1 MMDYTKDE
9 PQIAIEVDGQIMSR
23 EEFMAKRETKLD
35 AIRQEFVRMR
45 DKWVAHRNRTGVEE
59 RWKRAKALYEGA
71 EEGSKSRGAFEETLK
86 TGPMPSK
93 AGAARSRVVINI
105 VRPKVDQATA
115 RMCEILLP
123 VDDKNWG
130 IRPTPLPSTIQKYLG
145 DMTPTMNEMGQPT
158 GMTSD
163 QEAKI
168 VISETKKKAEG
179 MERQIDDVLNEC
191 GYNGEQRAMISDGVK
206 LGTGILLGPFPGTKV
221 EKSWS
226 VRADA
231 AMMSL
236 TQTMVPKSMRADP
249 WDIWFDPACG
259 NDHQRG
265 QGFFHRRFVT
275 RRELRALI
283 GTPGYREAEIRKVLA
298 TKPNRL
304 RVAEGRVNRT
314 DCEEESYEL
323 WMYYGDIEPDEFND
337 LSYNTG
343 MQMPEDAQVTTCMMV
358 MVNDCII
365 GVAPSWVPDNTLPID
380 VWCWRK
386 SDESPFGHGLP
397 EECEHQQRVI
407 NSAWRMVMDNGRTS
421 LGGQIVVNKK
431 KVIPQNGSYEI
442 EPNKVWLAADDVDDV
457 RGAMAVFEFQSHLQ
471 ELLLITDS
479 AMRFVDQETN
489 MPQMLGGERG
499 TAPET
504 VGGMVMLQSNA
515 LSVPRLRVK
524 QFDDNVTRPHIGRY
538 YDFFMATSDDES
550 IKGDMQVDARGVSVL
565 LERDIQ
571 NQAAINLANVTS
583 NPRYQALIDPKKE
596 LEVILP
602 AFKVRP
608 EDLLFTDEEM
618 AKNAEAAAQNPPQ
631 DPRIA
636 VAQMTMQAKQAE
648 LADRKEQRQVDVQL
662 AQMDM
667 STKQQNTAY
676 QIERERSESIQA
688 QTDRQFQ
695 RDMAIAKMQQDGELT
710 AAEMAQA
717 ERLKLLDL
725 QNDRELF
732 NAEMAVKVRQ
742 GSGI

>member
-1 MMDYTKDE
+1 MMDYTQDE
-9 PQIAIEVDGQIMSR
+9 PQMAIEVDGQVMSR
-23 EEFMAKRETKLD
+23 EEFMAKRDTKLEG
-35 AIRQEFVRMR
+35 IRQEFVRLR
-45 DKWVAHRNRTGVEE
+45 DKWVQHRNKTGVEE
-59 RWKRAKALYEGA
+59 RWKKAKALYEGT
-71 EEGSKSRGAFEETLK
+71 EEDSKSRGAFEETLK
-86 TGPMPSK
+86 TGPMPRK

-105 VRPKVDQATA
+105 VRPKVDQAIA

-130 IRPTPLPSTIQKYLG
+130 IRPTPLPSTVQKYLG
-145 DMTPTMNEMGQPT
+145 DMTPTVDEMGQPT
-158 GMTSD
+158 GLTSD
-163 QEAKI
+163 QEFKM
-168 VISETKKKAEG
+168 VLSETKKKAEG
-179 MERQIDDVLNEC
+179 MERHIDDVLNEC
-191 GYNGEQRAMISDGVK
+191 GYNGEQRGMIADGVK
-206 LGTGILLGPFPGTKV
+206 LGTGILLGPFPSVKV
-221 EKSWS
+221 EKRWS
-226 VRADA
+226 VQQDA
-231 AMMSL
+231 AMMAM
-236 TQTMVPKSMRADP
+236 TQSMTPKSMRADP
-249 WDIWFDPACG
+249 WDVWFDPACG
-259 NDHQRG
+259 NEHQRG

-275 RRELRALI
+275 RRELRALK
-283 GTPGYREAEIRKVLA
+283 GTPGYREGEINKVLA

-314 DCEEESYEL
+314 DCDEDSYEL
-323 WMYYGDIEPDEFND
+323 WMYYGDIEPDQFND

-358 MVNDCII
+358 MVNDCIV

-380 VWCWRK
+380 VWNWRRC
-386 SDESPFGHGLP
+386 DESPFGYGLP
-397 EECEHQQRVI
+397 EECEHQQRVV

-421 LGGQIVVNKK
+421 LGGQIVINKK
-431 KVIPQNGSYEI
+431 KVLPQNGSYEI

-457 RGAMAVFEFQSHLQ
+457 RGAMAVFEFNSHLQ

-479 AMRFVDQETN
+479 AMKFVDQETN

-571 NQAAINLANVTS
+571 NQAAINLAAVTS
-583 NPRYQALIDPKKE
+583 NPRYQSLIDPKKE
-596 LEVILP
+596 LEIILP
-602 AFKVRP
+602 AFKVRA
-608 EDLLFTDEEM
+608 EDLMFTEEEM
-618 AKNAEAAAQNPPQ
+618 AKNAEMAAQNPPQ

-636 VAQMTMQAKQAE
+636 VAQMQMQAKQMDLE
-648 LADRKEQRQVDVQL
+648 DRKVQREVDLQL
-662 AQMDM
+662 AQSDLQV
-667 STKQQNTAY
+667 KQQNLAY
-676 QIERERSESIQA
+676 QTERERSESEQGQIE
-688 QTDRQFQ
+688 RQLE
-695 RDMAIAKMQQDGELT
+695 RELAIAKMEQDGVMTRE
-710 AAEMAQA
+710 EMERK
-717 ERLKLLDL
+717 ERLEMIKLT
-725 QNDRELF
+725 NDRELF

>member
-1 MMDYTKDE
+1 MNYDQTTPD
-9 PQIAIEVDGQIMSR
+9 IAIEMDGQIMSR
-23 EEFMAKRETKLD
+23 EEFMAKRDTKLEG
-35 AIRQEFVRMR
+35 IRQEFVRMR
-45 DKWVAHRNRTGVEE
+45 DKWVAHRNRSGVEE
-59 RWKRAKALYEGA
+59 RWKKAKALYEGS
-71 EEGSKSRGAFEETLK
+71 EEDSKSRGAFEETLK
-86 TGPMPSK
+86 TGPMPRK

-130 IRPTPLPSTIQKYLG
+130 IRPTPLPSTVQKLIG
-145 DMTPTMNEMGQPT
+145 DQTPTIDEMGQPT

-163 QEAKI
+163 QEVKM
-168 VISETKKKAEG
+168 VIADAKKKSEG
-179 MERQIDDVLNEC
+179 MERHIEDVLNEC
-191 GYNGEQRAMISDGVK
+191 GYNGEQRAMIADGVK
-206 LGTGILLGPFPGTKV
+206 LGTGILLGPFPGIKV
-221 EKSWS
+221 EKSWA
-226 VRADA
+226 VKMDA
-231 AMMSL
+231 AVMSM
-236 TQTMVPKSMRADP
+236 TQSVTPKSMRADP
-249 WDIWFDPACG
+249 WDVWFDPACG

-275 RRELRALI
+275 RRELRALK
-283 GTPGYREAEIRKVLA
+283 GSPGYREAEINKVLA

-323 WMYYGDIEPDEFND
+323 WMYYGDIEPDQFND
-337 LSYNTG
+337 LSYNTN

-365 GVAPSWVPDNTLPID
+365 GVAPSWVPDNSLPID

-386 SDESPFGHGLP
+386 SDETPQGHGLT
-397 EECEHQQRVI
+397 EECEHQQRVV
-407 NSAWRMVMDNGRTS
+407 NAAWRMVMDNGRTS
-421 LGGQIVVNKK
+421 LGGQIVINKK
-431 KVIPQNGSYEI
+431 KVVPQNGSYEI
-442 EPNKVWLAADDVDDV
+442 EPNKVWLAEADVEDV
-457 RGAMAVFEFQSHLQ
+457 RGAMASFEFNSHLQ
-471 ELLLITDS
+471 ELLAIVDA
-479 AMRFVDQETN
+479 AMKFVDQETN

-524 QFDDNVTRPHIGRY
+524 LFDDSVTRPHISRY

-571 NQAAINLANVTS
+571 NQAAMNLAAVTS
-583 NPRYQALIDPKKE
+583 NPRYQSLIDPKKE

-608 EDLLFTDEEM
+608 EDIMFTEEE
-618 AKNAEAAAQNPPQ
+618 AQKNAEMAAQNPPQ

-636 VAQMTMQAKQAE
+636 VAQMTMQAKQMDIE
-648 LADRKEQRQVDVQL
+648 DRKEQRQVDVQL
-662 AQMDM
+662 AQMDLQ
-667 STKQQNTAY
+667 TKQQNTAY
-676 QIERERSESIQA
+676 QIERERSESA
-688 QTDRQFQ
+688 QFQ
-695 RDMAIAKMQQDGELT
+695 VEKQLDRELAIAKMEQDGVMTREEL
-710 AAEMAQA
+710 ARK
-717 ERLKLLDL
+717 ERLEMIKL
-725 QNDRELF
+725 QSSREIF
-732 NAEMAVKVRQ
+732 NAEAALRVNT
-742 GSGI
+742 GAGI

>member
-1 MMDYTKDE
+1 MDYNTPNSE
-9 PQIAIEVDGQIMSR
+9 VAIEVDGQIMTR
-23 EEFMAKRETKLD
+23 EEFMAKRDTKLD
-35 AIRQEFVRMR
+35 QIRQEFVRMR
-45 DKWVAHRNRTGVEE
+45 DKWVQHRNRSGVEE
-59 RWKRAKALYEGA
+59 RWKKNKALYEGT
-71 EEGSKSRGAFEETLK
+71 EEDSKSRGAFEETLK
-86 TGPMPSK
+86 TGPMPRK

-145 DMTPTMNEMGQPT
+145 DMTPTVDDAGRPT

-163 QEAKI
+163 QEARM
-168 VISETKKKAEG
+168 VIAETKKKSEA

-191 GYNGEQRAMISDGVK
+191 GYNGEQRAMIADGVK
-206 LGTGILLGPFPGTKV
+206 LGTGILLGPFPGTKTD
-221 EKSWS
+221 KQWS
-226 VRADA
+226 VQADA
-231 AMMSL
+231 AIMSMV
-236 TQTMVPKSMRADP
+236 QTTVPKSMRADP

-283 GTPGYREAEIRKVLA
+283 GTPGYREDEIRKVLS

-323 WMYYGDIEPDEFND
+323 WMYYGDVEPDQFND

-358 MVNDCII
+358 MVNDCIV
-365 GVAPSWVPDNTLPID
+365 GVAPSWVPDNSLPVD

-421 LGGQIVVNKK
+421 LGGQIVINKK

-442 EPNKVWLAADDVDDV
+442 EPNKVWLAGDDVDDV
-457 RGAMAVFEFQSHLQ
+457 RNAMATFEFNSHLQ
-471 ELLLITDS
+471 ELLMITDA

-524 QFDDNVTRPHIGRY
+524 LFDDSVTRTHIGRY
-538 YDFFMATSDDES
+538 YDFFMATSDDDS

-608 EDLLFTDEEM
+608 EDLMFTEEEM
-618 AKNAEAAAQNPPQ
+618 AKNAQAAAQNPPQ

-636 VAQMTMQAKQAE
+636 VAQMTMQAKQMDI
-648 LADRKEQRQVDVQL
+648 ADRKEQRQVDVQL

-667 STKQQNTAY
+667 QTKAQNTAY
-676 QIERERSESIQA
+676 QIERERSESAQA
-688 QTDRQFQ
+688 QVDQQMNREL
-695 RDMAIAKMQQDGELT
+695 AIAKMEQDGVMTREELDRK
-710 AAEMAQA
+710 
-717 ERLKLLDL
+717 ERLEMIKL
-725 QNDRELF
+725 NDQRERF
-732 NAEMAVKVRQ
+732 NAEAALRVRT
-742 GSGI
+742 GAGI

>member
-1 MMDYTKDE
+1 MDYTQDE
-9 PQIAIEVDGQIMSR
+9 PQIAIEVDGQVMSR
-23 EEFMAKRETKLD
+23 EEFMAKRDTKLEG
-35 AIRQEFVRMR
+35 IRQEFVRLR
-45 DKWVAHRNRTGVEE
+45 DKWVQHRNKSGVEE
-59 RWKRAKALYEGA
+59 RWKKAKALYEGA
-71 EEGSKSRGAFEETLK
+71 EEDSKSRGAFEETLK
-86 TGPMPSK
+86 TGPMPRK

-105 VRPKVDQATA
+105 VRPKVDQAIA

-130 IRPTPLPSTIQKYLG
+130 IRPTPLPSTIQKYIG
-145 DMTPTMNEMGQPT
+145 DMTPTVDEMGQPT

-163 QEAKI
+163 QEVKL

-179 MERQIDDVLNEC
+179 MERHIDDVLNEC
-191 GYNGEQRAMISDGVK
+191 GYNGEQRSMIADGVK
-206 LGTGILLGPFPGTKV
+206 LGTGILLGPFPSVKV
-221 EKSWS
+221 EKRWS
-226 VRADA
+226 VQADA
-231 AMMSL
+231 AMMAM
-236 TQTMVPKSMRADP
+236 TQTMTPKSMRADP
-249 WDIWFDPACG
+249 WDVWFDPACG
-259 NDHQRG
+259 NEHQRG

-275 RRELRALI
+275 RRELRALK
-283 GTPGYREAEIRKVLA
+283 GTPGYREGEIQKVLA

-314 DCEEESYEL
+314 DCDEDSYEL
-323 WMYYGDIEPDEFND
+323 WMYYGDIEPDHFND

-358 MVNDCII
+358 MVNDCIV

-380 VWCWRK
+380 VWNWRRC
-386 SDESPFGHGLP
+386 DESPFGYGLP
-397 EECEHQQRVI
+397 EECEHQQRVV

-421 LGGQIVVNKK
+421 LGGQIVINKK
-431 KVIPQNGSYEI
+431 KVVPQNGSYEI

-457 RGAMAVFEFQSHLQ
+457 RGAMAVFEFNSHLQ

-479 AMRFVDQETN
+479 AMKFVDQETN

-524 QFDDNVTRPHIGRY
+524 QFDDNVTRPHISRY
-538 YDFFMATSDDES
+538 YDFFMATSDDDS

-571 NQAAINLANVTS
+571 NQAAINLAAVTS

-602 AFKVRP
+602 AFKVRA
-608 EDLLFTDEEM
+608 EDLLYTDEEM
-618 AKNAEAAAQNPPQ
+618 QKNAKAAAQNPPQ

-636 VAQMTMQAKQAE
+636 VAQMQMQAKQMDLE
-648 LADRKEQRQVDVQL
+648 DRKAQREVDLQL
-662 AQMDM
+662 AQADLQV
-667 STKQQNTAY
+667 KQQNLAY
-676 QIERERSESIQA
+676 QTERERSESEQA
-688 QTDRQFQ
+688 QIERQLE
-695 RDMAIAKMQQDGELT
+695 RELAIAKMEQDGVMTREEL
-710 AAEMAQA
+710 ARK
-717 ERLKLLDL
+717 ERLEMLKLTS
-725 QNDRELF
+725 DRELF